1 MYYFLPKSDFRQTVL
16 LILHA
21 GNQHRLSVSIMPESD
36 IYRTIRSVSSGLY
49 KEKGSRFVSSAFPVS
64 EESEI
69 KKIIEEIRRE
79 HHEARHHCY
88 AWLLGAKQEIWRA
101 NDDGEPSG
109 TGGRP
114 ILGQIRS
121 AELTNVLIVVSRYF
135 GGTLLG
141 VSGLINAYRTAAES
155 ALEKAEKIDHIIN
168 EYYEIN
174 YPYRVMNDVM
184 KVIKEEDIGQ
194 SDHSFDLECRI
205 IINFRLSS
213 REKILARFS
222 RIEDLKYKFLAV
234 K

>member
-1 MYYFLPKSDFRQTVL
+1 
-16 LILHA
+16 
-21 GNQHRLSVSIMPESD
+21 MPESD
-36 IYRTIRSVSSGLY
+36 IYRTIKSVSSGLY
-49 KEKGSRFVSSAFPVS
+49 KEKGSRFISAAFPVS

-69 KKIIEEIRRE
+69 KNIIETIRRE

-88 AWLLGAKQEIWRA
+88 AYLLGAKQEIWRA

-141 VSGLINAYRTAAES
+141 VSGLINAYKAAAES
-155 ALEKAEKIDHIIN
+155 ALANADKIDHVIN
-168 EYYEIN
+168 EFYEIN

-184 KVIKEEDIGQ
+184 KIIKEEDIGQ

-205 IINFRLSS
+205 KINFRLSA
-213 REKILARFS
+213 RKKILARFS
-222 RIEDLKYKFLAV
+222 RIEDLKYNFLSV